1 MSSWHQICLRLEPV
15 RTALL
20 EHAVYERLDS
30 LPAIRVFMQHHQ
42 FAVWDFMSLLK
53 ALQRAICCV
62 EVPWVPPA
70 DPVSARFVNEIVL
83 AEETDEVAPGRYA
96 SHFDLYVQ
104 AMQEAGADL
113 SSLRMFLESLRAG
126 QSVAAA
132 AEAADLPPSVRRFL
146 QHTFDVLASGDLAAI
161 AAAFTFGR
169 EDLLPGLF
177 QRVVDRVNDE
187 SSGQLTILA
196 DYLRRHIELDGD
208 SHGPLAQRL
217 VETLCGG
224 DASRWQSAEQAGL
237 AALQA
242 RLELW
247 DGIAAE
253 LNSLEHSPARA

>member
-1 MSSWHQICLRLEPV
+1 MCSWDQIRLRLEPV
-15 RTALL
+15 RCSLL
-20 EHAVYERLDS
+20 SHAVYERLDS
-30 LPAIRVFMQHHQ
+30 LAAIRVFMQHHV

-83 AEETDEVAPGRYA
+83 AEETDEVAPGEYA
-96 SHFDLYVQ
+96 SHFDLYVR
-104 AMQEAGADL
+104 AMEEAGADL
-113 SSLRMFLESLRAG
+113 SPLRTFLESLRAG

-132 AEAADLPPSVRRFL
+132 AESADLPLSVRRFL
-146 QHTFDVLASGDLAAI
+146 RQTFDVIASGDLPAI

-187 SSGQLTILA
+187 SSGQLATLV
-196 DYLRRHIELDGD
+196 DYLHRHIELDGD

-217 VETLCGG
+217 VTTLCG
-224 DASRWQSAEQAGL
+224 DDPPRWQSAERAGM
-237 AALQA
+237 AALES

-247 DGIAAE
+247 NGIAAD
-253 LNSLEHSPARA
+253 LQRLERGVAVV